1 MKILV
6 IGSGGREHCLAWK
19 LSKSLQV
26 EKVYCAPGNGGTS
39 AVAEN
44 VNINPGDIAGLLAFA
59 LKEKIDLTVV
69 GPEMPL
75 VFGIV
80 DKFVEN
86 GLNIFGPCKELAMLE
101 GSKVF
106 AKQLMKKYRIPTAAF
121 ETFNDADKARQYVK
135 SKGVPIV
142 IKADGLAAGKGV
154 VVCTTVNEALG
165 AIDLMMEEK
174 AFGRAGERVVIEQ
187 CLDGEEASLLVL
199 TDGDTIIPLAGS
211 QDHKRAF
218 DDDSGPNTGGMGAYS
233 PAPVLSPQMLE
244 KVMNKVCQPL
254 IRGLRDDGKIYKG
267 ILYVGLMIKNNQPS
281 VLEFNVRFGDPETQ
295 AIIPKLKSDFAD
307 AMLKTAQGKLHEAVL
322 EWDERFCV
330 CVVLAAGGYPGDYA
344 KGKQIFGLENLENM
358 EDVYVFHAGTKN
370 KEVVVTDGGRVLNVC
385 ALSPSIKDA
394 QEKAYAAIKR
404 ITFEGMLYRK
414 DIGSKALK
422 FIGPAVK

>member
-1 MKILV
+1 M
-6 IGSGGREHCLAWK
+6 
-19 LSKSLQV
+19 
-26 EKVYCAPGNGGTS
+26 
-39 AVAEN
+39 
-44 VNINPGDIAGLLAFA
+44 
-59 LKEKIDLTVV
+59 
-69 GPEMPL
+69 
-75 VFGIV
+75 
-80 DKFVEN
+80 
-86 GLNIFGPCKELAMLE
+86 
-101 GSKVF
+101 
-106 AKQLMKKYRIPTAAF
+106 RIKP
-121 ETFNDADKARQYVK
+121 
-135 SKGVPIV
+135 KGVPIV

>member
-121 ETFNDADKARQYVK
+121 ETFNDADKAQRCTDRDK
-135 SKGVPIV
+135 S
-142 IKADGLAAGKGV
+142 
-154 VVCTTVNEALG
+154 
-165 AIDLMMEEK
+165 
-174 AFGRAGERVVIEQ
+174 
-187 CLDGEEASLLVL
+187 
-199 TDGDTIIPLAGS
+199 
-211 QDHKRAF
+211 
-218 DDDSGPNTGGMGAYS
+218 
-233 PAPVLSPQMLE
+233 
-244 KVMNKVCQPL
+244 
-254 IRGLRDDGKIYKG
+254 
-267 ILYVGLMIKNNQPS
+267 
-281 VLEFNVRFGDPETQ
+281 
-295 AIIPKLKSDFAD
+295 
-307 AMLKTAQGKLHEAVL
+307 
-322 EWDERFCV
+322 
-330 CVVLAAGGYPGDYA
+330 
-344 KGKQIFGLENLENM
+344 
-358 EDVYVFHAGTKN
+358 
-370 KEVVVTDGGRVLNVC
+370 
-385 ALSPSIKDA
+385 
-394 QEKAYAAIKR
+394 
-404 ITFEGMLYRK
+404 
-414 DIGSKALK
+414 
-422 FIGPAVK
+422 